1 MIEAFEV
8 ALDWSRDL
16 IGATAVLTVITMV
29 FAIALIAE
37 VFTLAYLAATAPR
50 GSNG

>member
-8 ALDWSRDL
+8 ALDWTREL
-16 IGATAVLTVITMV
+16 IGTTAVLSVVTVV
-29 FAIALIAE
+29 FVVALIAE